1 MNTMAKNVCLQLVC
15 SWAVQ
20 KIGNLSYFYFRFYLY
35 FNLLYL
41 FYLFY
46 KLFIFCLPKGVAKDV
61 NQVNEQMELVYL
73 KL

>member
-1 MNTMAKNVCLQLVC
+1 MIKLGH
-15 SWAVQ
+15 S
-20 KIGNLSYFYFRFYLY
+20 SYFYFMFYLY
-35 FNLLYL
+35 FNLLRL

-46 KLFIFCLPKGVAKDV
+46 KFIFCLPKGVAKDV

>member
-1 MNTMAKNVCLQLVC
+1 MAKNVCLQLVC

-46 KLFIFCLPKGVAKDV
+46 KLFIFFLPKGVAKDV
-61 NQVNEQMELVYL
+61 NQVNEQMELV
-73 KL
+73 